1 MEREEPLVQYA
12 GDHRKLICYRKAE
25 LIYDLT
31 YHFANEVFLRGDR
44 TVDQMVQAARS
55 GKQNIVEG
63 NAAKATS
70 MHMCI
75 HLLNVAKSSLQELL
89 TDYEDFLR
97 VRGHKRW
104 EKDSE
109 EVNAMRLLARQR
121 TNAEIC
127 QLAATRQ
134 PEVVANMVL
143 VLLHQND
150 RLLQKLIE
158 KCSAQ
163 FEEQGGFRE
172 KMMRV
177 RLAKRKQ

>member
-1 MEREEPLVQYA
+1 MTHEEPLVHYA
-12 GDHRKLICYRKAE
+12 GDHRKLICYQKAE

-31 YHFANEVFLRGDR
+31 YRFANEVFQRGDR
-44 TVDQMVQAARS
+44 TVDQMIQAARS

-70 MHMCI
+70 MRTCI
-75 HLLNVAKSSLQELL
+75 HLFNVAKSSLQELL

-97 VRGHKRW
+97 VRGHKHW

-109 EVNAMRLLARQR
+109 EVNAMRRLAQQR

-127 QLAATRQ
+127 QIAASRP

-158 KCSAQ
+158 KCGEQ
-163 FEEQGGFRE
+163 FENQGGFRE
-172 KMMRV
+172 KMMRI
-177 RLAKRKQ
+177 RLAKRNQ